1 MGPGWENKRVCETPC
16 EAPGR
21 HAAGRTGRRS
31 PSGRAASP
39 PQHLS
44 SGARRQVPG
53 CSEHCGL
60 PVNDVAGRDGWIGWG
75 VAGDHPR
82 PLKQQPLGT
91 CPPHADNAFVSALQC
106 PTG

>member
-1 MGPGWENKRVCETPC
+1 MGPGWENKHVSETPC

-21 HAAGRTGRRS
+21 HAAGRTGRRC

-53 CSEHCGL
+53 CGEHCGL

-75 VAGDHPR
+75 HFLHDTDRKTLRGSSR
-82 PLKQQPLGT
+82 WGL
-91 CPPHADNAFVSALQC
+91 
-106 PTG
+106 